1 MSIVEEE
8 YIYSEETSKI
18 ISACFEVHN
27 TLGNGFVESV
37 YQEALMIELF
47 KRDIPYCSEQK
58 LEIWYKE
65 DMLTKFFIADFV
77 CYDKIIIELKTAD
90 EITND
95 HIGQVINYLKAT
107 NFKLGLLINFGT
119 PKLQIK
125 RLIR

>member
-1 MSIVEEE
+1 LLKNIKVNIVEEE
-8 YIYSEETSKI
+8 YMYSEETSKI

-77 CYDKIIIELKTAD
+77 CY
-90 EITND
+90 
-95 HIGQVINYLKAT
+95 
-107 NFKLGLLINFGT
+107 
-119 PKLQIK
+119 
-125 RLIR
+125 